1 MGYNIKGL
9 LTFLEENS
17 GTSVDEDTLLH
28 GETLLV
34 ISAGD
39 AEDVA
44 LVLFSHNFAV
54 NFLAH
59 SPVEERSAIY
69 IQSRHNSR

>member
-1 MGYNIKGL
+1 ML
-9 LTFLEENS
+9 LTFLEQNS

-44 LVLFSHNFAV
+44 LVLFAHNVAF

-69 IQSRHNSR
+69 TK